1 MQKDTSVHEWQGWI
15 QKQGSVVPSWKKRYL
30 VLSGQNISYF
40 DKEVSNPRAKEKGSF
55 VLAGV
60 QPNKSYDNGMT
71 LLSKEGKAMNI
82 TTKTVGEY
90 VMCKN
95 ALENAVSLPRRRVSN
110 PSPAAAAAGEYRS
123 SSAVRTEQSSV
134 GAASPSPYDNRI
146 SNENLRSPPQ
156 SSHQQLQPNPY
167 ALRSQHSSAND
178 DYQQHQRELQQLQL
192 QQREQHRQQQ
202 REAQEQQRGQQ
213 ELHNRP
219 TYTGW
224 LDKQGEIVQS
234 WKQRYFVLRGRNIA
248 YFDTVDGNQKG
259 GGRLADV
266 TMSDTGL
273 HFHLD
278 NGRVVNVTASSSTDL
293 EGWHNVVSQVLGKRT
308 DITNGSPHEYAG
320 AAEIAASQDKPLSA
334 FLDKYVPADNSPRA
348 SFDIGDTGG
357 DAMESMTPDIVAD
370 FASKFAM
377 DDLASPP
384 PATAAP
390 IASNNNNGGLWLQKG
405 GSTYVDDP
413 TAERTVLPTR
423 EHPISTDVA
432 PPRLPRP
439 LVRNTSTDDV
449 KAKLWVAPPK
459 ETPVVQPP
467 PVGVADITPPANK
480 PGGVSLPGM
489 TGGTA
494 GANGGGGKLP
504 QHNDHASPLPVV
516 AAPPPA
522 ESGLW
527 IQKGGATY
535 VPDDT
540 AVPTVLPK
548 RSVIDADILPPA
560 NKGPIVRTSSS
571 DDLKNKLWVAAPAA
585 ATDATALAGK
595 PAVRGM
601 GSASTPVRQQPP
613 TAPAPRGFDSSA
625 VPTIVAPPTPVAV
638 VEHAAEVVVA
648 PKSPV
653 VPPRVIEQVAEVEV
667 ARAVASADKV
677 SVASTSGLPPASG
690 DTEKPTPA
698 PKGCCTIM

>member
-1 MQKDTSVHEWQGWI
+1 MPERLGASLGQGRERSEPGPFARAATQRRDNMQKDTSVHEWQGWI

-467 PVGVADITPPANK
+467 P
-480 PGGVSLPGM
+480 
-489 TGGTA
+489 
-494 GANGGGGKLP
+494 
-504 QHNDHASPLPVV
+504 
-516 AAPPPA
+516 
-522 ESGLW
+522 
-527 IQKGGATY
+527 
-535 VPDDT
+535 
-540 AVPTVLPK
+540 
-548 RSVIDADILPPA
+548 
-560 NKGPIVRTSSS
+560 
-571 DDLKNKLWVAAPAA
+571 
-585 ATDATALAGK
+585 
-595 PAVRGM
+595 
-601 GSASTPVRQQPP
+601 
-613 TAPAPRGFDSSA
+613 
-625 VPTIVAPPTPVAV
+625 
-638 VEHAAEVVVA
+638 
-648 PKSPV
+648 
-653 VPPRVIEQVAEVEV
+653 
-667 ARAVASADKV
+667 
-677 SVASTSGLPPASG
+677 
-690 DTEKPTPA
+690 
-698 PKGCCTIM
+698 

>member
-156 SSHQQLQPNPY
+156 SSHQQPQPNPY

-178 DYQQHQRELQQLQL
+178 DYQQHQRE
-192 QQREQHRQQQ
+192 QHRQLQ

-293 EGWHNVVSQVLGKRT
+293 QGWHNVVSQVLGKRT
-308 DITNGSPHEYAG
+308 DITDGSPHEYAG

-348 SFDIGDTGG
+348 SFDIGDAGG

-390 IASNNNNGGLWLQKG
+390 IASNNNSGLWLQKG
-405 GSTYVDDP
+405 GSTYVADP

-439 LVRNTSTDDV
+439 LARNTSTDDV

-504 QHNDHASPLPVV
+504 QQNDHATPLPVV

-548 RSVIDADILPPA
+548 RSVIDTDILPP
-560 NKGPIVRTSSS
+560 
-571 DDLKNKLWVAAPAA
+571 
-585 ATDATALAGK
+585 
-595 PAVRGM
+595 
-601 GSASTPVRQQPP
+601 
-613 TAPAPRGFDSSA
+613 
-625 VPTIVAPPTPVAV
+625 
-638 VEHAAEVVVA
+638 
-648 PKSPV
+648 
-653 VPPRVIEQVAEVEV
+653 
-667 ARAVASADKV
+667 
-677 SVASTSGLPPASG
+677 
-690 DTEKPTPA
+690 
-698 PKGCCTIM
+698 